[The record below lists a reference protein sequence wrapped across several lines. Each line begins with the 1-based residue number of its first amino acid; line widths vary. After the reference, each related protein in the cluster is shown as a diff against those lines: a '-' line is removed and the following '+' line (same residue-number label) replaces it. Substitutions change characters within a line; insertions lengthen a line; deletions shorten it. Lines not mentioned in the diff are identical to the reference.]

1 LTELTLTEIWLA
13 DAYFIESMTGLRK
26 LAIYVH
32 VAGISTLACALSAL
46 SLLQYLELNTGM
58 SSNDEIIIICL
69 SLKAWPLPFLLDFD
83 CCQDIGE
90 TLMLHPQSAGW
101 TNAAVLQQWR
111 VQQHK
116 VLAFGAGM
124 HWRLGAASPMLSL
137 SVTVSALN
145 ADEVLSGFSQLRRWQ
160 LARLSR

>member
-1 LTELTLTEIWLA
+1 
-13 DAYFIESMTGLRK
+13 MTGLRK

-69 SLKAWPLPFLLDFD
+69 SLKAWPILFLLVFD
-83 CCQDIGE
+83 YCQDIGE
-90 TLMLHPQSAGW
+90 ICCKTLMLPPQSAGW
-101 TNAAVLQQWR
+101 TNTAVLQQWR
-111 VQQHK
+111 VQQYK

-124 HWRLGAASPMLSL
+124 HWRLGAVLP
-137 SVTVSALN
+137 SVWKWWGGPREDSSKTRCFWRIFTL
-145 ADEVLSGFSQLRRWQ
+145 
-160 LARLSR
+160 